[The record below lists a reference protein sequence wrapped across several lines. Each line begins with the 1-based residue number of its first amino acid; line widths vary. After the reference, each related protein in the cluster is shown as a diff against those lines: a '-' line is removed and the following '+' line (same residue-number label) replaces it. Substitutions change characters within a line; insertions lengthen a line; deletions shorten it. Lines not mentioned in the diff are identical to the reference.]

1 MAESDK
7 NADYFLLFYG
17 VGMTAILTGGI
28 AGIATQDDRYFKGVA
43 IAVGVVLLAAWLI
56 LPARVSGKLAAGYA
70 GFGLFCF
77 ALVLFF
83 ALHAPGLLAY
93 MLSKQLVESMPRS
106 VQMVTLL
113 LWLVALGAVSV
124 LLYWREARR
133 RARAWLER
141 WSPVRVRLGPPG
153 RLPLWGAIA
162 LSINFVLIAMGC
174 FAAFGF
180 LLHTAA
186 PPLFLPGSH
195 TEVNHGALADFF
207 LWHLLDAIP
216 GLKVNETL
224 RWAAPFTYERASAGW
239 LLLLFKVMVIVP
251 AVAGIGR
258 YLKDEDPP
266 KDRPT
271 AVTNGAEPTTDRP
284 AMRSPESQ

>member
-7 NADYFLLFYG
+7 SADYFLLC
-17 VGMTAILTGGI
+17 VGIVMTGILTGGI

-43 IAVGVVLLAAWLI
+43 IAVGAVLLAAWLL
-56 LPARVSGKLAAGYA
+56 LPVRVSRALAAGYA
-70 GFGLFCF
+70 GIGLFCF

-93 MLSKQLVESMPRS
+93 MLSKQLVETMPPG

-113 LWLVALGAVSV
+113 LWLLALAAVSV
-124 LLYWREARR
+124 LLYSRDLRR
-133 RARAWLER
+133 RARAWLGR
-141 WSPVRVRLGPPG
+141 RTQVRVRLGPPG
-153 RLPLWGAIA
+153 RLPFWGAVA
-162 LSINFVLIAMGC
+162 LYINFVLIAMGC

-180 LLHTAA
+180 LLHTSA

-195 TEVNHGALADFF
+195 TEVSHGALADFF

-224 RWAAPFTYERASAGW
+224 RWAAPFTYERAGAGW

-266 KDRPT
+266 KDRPS
-271 AVTNGAEPTTDRP
+271 AVSDAGPRANAGSSSTL
-284 AMRSPESQ
+284 

>member
-1 MAESDK
+1 MADSDK
-7 NADYFLLFYG
+7 SADSFLLFYG
-17 VGMTAILTGGI
+17 VGMTAFLTGGI

-56 LPARVSGKLAAGYA
+56 LPARVSRTLAAGYA
-70 GFGLFCF
+70 GIGLFCF

-83 ALHAPGLLAY
+83 APGLLAY

-133 RARAWLER
+133 RARAWLGR

-153 RLPLWGAIA
+153 RLPLWAAIA
-162 LSINFVLIAMGC
+162 LYNNFVLLAMGC

-180 LLHTAA
+180 LPRT
-186 PPLFLPGSH
+186 
-195 TEVNHGALADFF
+195 
-207 LWHLLDAIP
+207 
-216 GLKVNETL
+216 
-224 RWAAPFTYERASAGW
+224 
-239 LLLLFKVMVIVP
+239 VP
-251 AVAGIGR
+251 
-258 YLKDEDPP
+258 
-266 KDRPT
+266 RP
-271 AVTNGAEPTTDRP
+271 
-284 AMRSPESQ
+284 

>member
-1 MAESDK
+1 MADSDK
-7 NADYFLLFYG
+7 SADYFLRFYG
-17 VGMTAILTGGI
+17 VGMTAFLTGSI

-43 IAVGVVLLAAWLI
+43 IAVVVVLLAAWLT
-56 LPARVSGKLAAGYA
+56 LPARVSGRLAAGYA
-70 GFGLFCF
+70 GIGLFCF

-83 ALHAPGLLAY
+83 APGLLAY
-93 MLSKQLVESMPRS
+93 MLSKQLVESMPPG
-106 VQMVTLL
+106 VQMATLL
-113 LWLVALGAVSV
+113 LWLLALAAVSV
-124 LLYWREARR
+124 LLYSRELRR
-133 RARAWLER
+133 RARAWLGR
-141 WSPVRVRLGPPG
+141 RTRVRVRLGPPG
-153 RLPLWGAIA
+153 RLPLWGAVA
-162 LSINFVLIAMGC
+162 LYINFVLIAMGC

-180 LLHTAA
+180 LLHTSA

-195 TEVNHGALADFF
+195 TEVSHGALADFF

-224 RWAAPFTYERASAGW
+224 RWKAPFTYERAGAGW

-266 KDRPT
+266 KDRPS
-271 AVTNGAEPTTDRP
+271 AVTSSAEPTTDRP